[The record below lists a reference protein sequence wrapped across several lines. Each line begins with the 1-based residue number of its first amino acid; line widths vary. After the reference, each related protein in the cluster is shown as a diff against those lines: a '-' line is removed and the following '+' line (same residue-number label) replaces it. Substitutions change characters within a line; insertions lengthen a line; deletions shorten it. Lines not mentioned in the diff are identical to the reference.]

1 MPIPMD
7 TRNICS
13 FELDKCAYIPQKKPV
28 IIDVA
33 VIFVQKRVAIDV
45 PFDKKKEVVKSPIRQ
60 PTTMPVEIFF
70 AICMSKGR
78 LNTLKLGKKSNL
90 Y

>member
-13 FELDKCAYIPQKKPV
+13 FEFDKCAYIPQSTPV

-45 PFDKKKEVVKSPIRQ
+45 PFDKKKEVVKSPMRQ
-60 PTTMPVEIFF
+60 PTTIPIEIFF
-70 AICMSKGR
+70 AICMSKGKI
-78 LNTLKLGKKSNL
+78 KLFKFKKKK
-90 Y
+90 